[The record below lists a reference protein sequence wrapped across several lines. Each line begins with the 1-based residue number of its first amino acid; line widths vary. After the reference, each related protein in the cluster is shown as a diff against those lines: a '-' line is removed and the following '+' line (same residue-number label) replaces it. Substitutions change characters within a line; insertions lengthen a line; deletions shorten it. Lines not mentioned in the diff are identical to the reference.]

1 MGGESGAPMARPLR
15 GWFARIGW
23 GLPAAAAVVIGVA
36 AQFAYLP
43 NDDATWLI
51 AVARRLLHG
60 GSLYSADLVEINPP
74 LIIWL
79 TSAVVMLADA
89 LRLDA
94 VAAWRL
100 FVGVQ
105 VALSVWLVGW
115 TLAVS
120 TDECDVATRPVV
132 LAAVATI
139 AACLPAWNFGQRDHL
154 IVLWFLPYVFVTAAW
169 VAGAPVPATLR
180 WAAGVL
186 LGLAV
191 SLKPHYALA
200 VLLIEAGV
208 AVDRRSLRGLVRP
221 VLLSALAVGT
231 SYVLL
236 VVVAYP
242 AFFTLRGPAGPAVL
256 PGLQRAAGPALA
268 PGLRRRAGGDAGRHR
283 PIRRRRH
290 ADAAVRAGRARRL
303 RRLPGPAEGV
313 AVSLPAGE
321 DPRLRRAGRGAPG
334 RRARLA
340 GHPRR
345 GAAAATGG
353 GTGLRRL
360 RRRCRAPH
368 LAAVGHVPADAAGA
382 GDPQRGGL
390 SRHARWRPA
399 GPPVRRALALA
410 VSGLP
415 DQRDAARRV
424 ELALLLSLDAAGH
437 PGGRGAGRRGRR
449 AQRPARP
456 RLSRARHL
464 RRLRSLASRRR
475 ARRASRGR
483 SRPSISCSRASG
495 SGASGATTG
504 WWAGSSTSRCS
515 SGCARR
521 RPDQRPL
528 QSSMSTRIATK
539 RRSLLQRHPSDCSAA
554 RRTGPSGARL
564 E

>member
-1 MGGESGAPMARPLR
+1 MGGESGAPNARPR

-23 GLPAAAAVVIGVA
+23 GLPAAAVVVIGIA

-51 AVARRLLHG
+51 AVARRLLRG

-94 VAAWRL
+94 VALWRL

-115 TLAVS
+115 TLAAS
-120 TDECDVATRPVV
+120 TDDGDVATRPLV

-139 AACLPAWNFGQRDHL
+139 AACLPAWNFGQREHL
-154 IVLWFLPYVFVTAAW
+154 IALWFLPYVFVSAAW
-169 VAGAPVPATLR
+169 LGGAPVPATVR

-200 VLLIEAGV
+200 VLLIEAGI
-208 AVDRRSLRGLVRP
+208 AVERRSLRGLVRP
-221 VLLSALAVGT
+221 VLLTALAVGIG
-231 SYVLL
+231 YVLL

-242 AFFTLRGPAGPAVL
+242 AFFTFAVPLAHRYYPAYSALQVPPSHLAYAVL
-256 PGLQRAAGPALA
+256 LVAMLAVTGRSGAASQPDPAL
-268 PGLRRRAGGDAGRHR
+268 
-283 PIRRRRH
+283 
-290 ADAAVRAGRARRL
+290 RAGRARCL

-345 GAAAATGG
+345 GAAPATGG
-353 GTGLRRL
+353 GTRLRRL
-360 RRRCRAPH
+360 RRRCRLLH
-368 LAAVGHVPADAAGA
+368 VAAVGHVPPDAAGA

-390 SRHARWRPA
+390 SRHPRWRSS

-424 ELALLLSLDAAGH
+424 ELALLLPLDAAGH
-437 PGGRGAGRRGRR
+437 PGGRGAGRAGPRARR
-449 AQRPARP
+449 SARP
-456 RLSRARHL
+456 RLSRAR
-464 RRLRSLASRRR
+464 RSATTSI
-475 ARRASRGR
+475 AGVPTSCSSSGRGR
-483 SRPSISCSRASG
+483 SRPSISSSRASG

-521 RPDQRPL
+521 RPHQRPL

-554 RRTGPSGARL
+554 RRTGPSGARP